1 MKISDIL
8 KSKEITIS
16 CEIFPPK
23 LGTELEQSRKIVAD
37 IAALK
42 PDFISVTYGAAGS
55 TAHFTAE
62 LADCVEKNGVPALAH
77 VTCVS
82 SDEESLGEYLS
93 SLRSHGIEN
102 ILALRGDMPQGRE
115 PKKTYAH
122 ASDIAAAIKTMGDFC
137 IGGACYPE
145 GHPEARTVSEDI
157 DALKIKAE
165 SGCEFFTTQM
175 FFDNEVMYSFLSKF
189 QRKGINIPVI
199 AGVMPITNA
208 KQLSRSVA
216 LSGTSV
222 PRSLREM
229 VERFGD
235 DPMAMKQAGIAFAT
249 NQIIDLIA
257 NGVNNIHI
265 YAMNKPDVAEKILD
279 NLSYIRK

>member
-16 CEIFPPK
+16 LEIFPPK
-23 LGTELEQSRKIVAD
+23 LGAELEQSRKIVAEM
-37 IAALK
+37 AALS
-42 PDFISVTYGAAGS
+42 PDFISVTYGAAGTTS
-55 TAHFTAE
+55 RFTAE
-62 LADCVEKNGVPALAH
+62 LAECVEKSGVPALAH

-82 SDEESLGEYLS
+82 SDEESLTDYLS
-93 SLRSHGIEN
+93 SLKNQGIEN

-115 PKKTYAH
+115 PKTIYPH
-122 ASDIAAAIKTMGDFC
+122 ASDIASAIKSMGDFC
-137 IGGACYPE
+137 VGGACYPE
-145 GHPEARTVSEDI
+145 GHPEAKTVASDI
-157 DALKIKAE
+157 DFLKIKAE

-199 AGVMPITNA
+199 AGIMPITNA
-208 KQLSRSVA
+208 RQLSRSVS

-235 DPMAMKQAGIAFAT
+235 DAEAMKQAGIAFAT

-265 YAMNKPDVAEKILD
+265 YAMNKPDVAAKILD
-279 NLSYIRK
+279 NLSAIR

>member
-1 MKISDIL
+1 MKISEIL

-16 CEIFPPK
+16 FEIFPPK
-23 LGTELEQSRKIVAD
+23 LGTELEQSRKIVAEM
-37 IAALK
+37 ATLK

-55 TAHFTAE
+55 TAKFTAE
-62 LADCVEKNGVPALAH
+62 LADCVESNGIPALAH

-82 SDEESLGEYLS
+82 SDEESIKEYTD
-93 SLRSHGIEN
+93 SLKAHDIQN

-115 PKKTYAH
+115 PKTVYPH
-122 ASDIAAAIKTMGDFC
+122 ASDLAAALKNMGDFC
-137 IGGACYPE
+137 VGGACYPE
-145 GHPEARTVSEDI
+145 GHPEALSVAADI

-175 FFDNEVMYSFLSKF
+175 FFDNEIMYSFLAKF

-208 KQLSRSVA
+208 TQLKRSVA
-216 LSGTSV
+216 LSGTNV
-222 PRSLREM
+222 PRRFREI
-229 VERFGD
+229 VERFGN
-235 DPMAMKQAGIAFAT
+235 DPLAMKQAGIAFAT
-249 NQIIDLIA
+249 EQIIDLIA

-265 YAMNKPDVAEKILD
+265 YAMNKPDVAAKIME
-279 NLSYIRK
+279 NISYIRK

>member
-102 ILALRGDMPQGRE
+102 ILALRGDMPQGRD